1 MQVLP
6 LGRRLFGLFFGFLL
20 LQSGY
25 AEPVAPPHQPP
36 LSIYIVRTGEQL
48 QAPHVLTYHMVEY
61 AQQRGRWIYPDVGYY
76 DEGHGDVRQWFVGVG
91 AEIYR
96 GEHATWTQE
105 LYFTQGTGSAAHH
118 LRGLWV
124 WPVLD
129 LRFTPR
135 LTSQTVVVPTV
146 PLNRAEPW
154 GFDVDRSKVEYAL
167 RPHLTAGAGYSSSKS
182 GGSPWQNKPFVT
194 ATVSRW
200 TGDWEFWVQRV
211 PGGAQIQ
218 LRYQRVHP
226 GF

>member
-1 MQVLP
+1 
-6 LGRRLFGLFFGFLL
+6 
-20 LQSGY
+20 
-25 AEPVAPPHQPP
+25 
-36 LSIYIVRTGEQL
+36 
-48 QAPHVLTYHMVEY
+48 
-61 AQQRGRWIYPDVGYY
+61 
-76 DEGHGDVRQWFVGVG
+76 VGVG
-91 AEIYR
+91 AEIYH
-96 GEHATWTQE
+96 GEHSTWTQE

-182 GGSPWQNKPFVT
+182 GENPWQNKPFVT

>member
-6 LGRRLFGLFFGFLL
+6 LGRRFWGLFFGFLL

-91 AEIYR
+91 AEIYH
-96 GEHATWTQE
+96 GEHAIWTQE

-118 LRGLWV
+118 LRCW
-124 WPVLD
+124 
-129 LRFTPR
+129 
-135 LTSQTVVVPTV
+135 
-146 PLNRAEPW
+146 
-154 GFDVDRSKVEYAL
+154 
-167 RPHLTAGAGYSSSKS
+167 
-182 GGSPWQNKPFVT
+182 
-194 ATVSRW
+194 
-200 TGDWEFWVQRV
+200 
-211 PGGAQIQ
+211 
-218 LRYQRVHP
+218 
-226 GF
+226 